1 MPLRVERVSR
11 KRLCLFVLQARR
23 KRSGRT
29 PVLGPHSADIAFQ
42 RLAPDLRIGSLEQR
56 RLGAGGRQPKWTVRR
71 PKSSYLQRL
80 YRIHSLRNIARLIRS
95 PLGGDD
101 WDWEMLDSDFE
112 SSEDVMLPCGLREN
126 EAVSMMHR
134 ELTPEDY
141 EKLCKLDEAVPTRN
155 TLEEGHV
162 DNLPRLCDW
171 EKSDGEC
178 GVCLS
183 NLSSGDVAKLPC
195 GHSFHA
201 PCIKKWLTRFGS
213 HLIAPV
219 CIRSIALVRP
229 VGFQVLYTRVN
240 LIPLLVPHMR
250 QCKNTCPICYV
261 VIGKPD
267 AEAA

>member
-1 MPLRVERVSR
+1 MEV
-11 KRLCLFVLQARR
+11 
-23 KRSGRT
+23 
-29 PVLGPHSADIAFQ
+29 
-42 RLAPDLRIGSLEQR
+42 GSLEQR
-56 RLGAGGRQPKWTVRR
+56 TAAQRQRVRR

-201 PCIKKWLTRFGS
+201 PCIKKWLT
-213 HLIAPV
+213 
-219 CIRSIALVRP
+219 
-229 VGFQVLYTRVN
+229 
-240 LIPLLVPHMR
+240 